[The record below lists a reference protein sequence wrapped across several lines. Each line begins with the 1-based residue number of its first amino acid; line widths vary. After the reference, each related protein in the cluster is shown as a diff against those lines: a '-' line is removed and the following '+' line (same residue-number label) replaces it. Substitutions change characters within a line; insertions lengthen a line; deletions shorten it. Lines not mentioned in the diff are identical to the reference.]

1 MLCEIFT
8 VGTIGDIYRFVLIWA
23 FVHIS
28 AADLLLLKPSTGG
41 MVQERATRG
50 RNMGDVG
57 GGIGLPTMSQRE
69 MFEQLLGDDE
79 SRSAS
84 ESEIAAA
91 IGEQMI
97 HMDLRPLPRSIRK
110 RIRDIV
116 GRIPARNVIIV
127 GGGIGHL
134 TAWMMDLWCGDP
146 ANEESVGSNRPE
158 TLRVIEEGGK
168 FGVIIDRLLRRY
180 DASSWAQVIS
190 DSWAEIAAE
199 IVSWNAAS
207 AALPDVARS
216 TPLPQPIDLV
226 IIDLPEVERTQAT
239 ASAFELLA
247 PGGIVMALEPQVPT
261 GDVGEPELGV
271 EMTSAQQVVASFNQ
285 WIEFVQSVNSAHS
298 AAFVELAGGT
308 LGVFLRSA

>member
-1 MLCEIFT
+1 MS
-8 VGTIGDIYRFVLIWA
+8 DI
-23 FVHIS
+23 
-28 AADLLLLKPSTGG
+28 
-41 MVQERATRG
+41 
-50 RNMGDVG
+50 G

-84 ESEIAAA
+84 EPEIAAA

-110 RIRDIV
+110 RIRDIA
-116 GRIPARNVIIV
+116 GRIPARNVVIV

-134 TAWMMDLWCGDP
+134 TAWMMDLWCGNP
-146 ANEESVGSNRPE
+146 AHEESDGSNRPD

-180 DASSWAQVIS
+180 DASGWAQVIS
-190 DSWAEIAAE
+190 VPWGEIAAE
-199 IVSWNAAS
+199 TESWNAAN
-207 AALPDVARS
+207 ATLPDVARNA
-216 TPLPQPIDLV
+216 PLPQPIDLV
-226 IIDLPEVERTQAT
+226 IIDLPELERAQAVT
-239 ASAFELLA
+239 LAFNLLA

-261 GDVGEPELGV
+261 GDVGEPEQEA
-271 EMTSAQQVVASFNQ
+271 EMTPAQQVVASFNQ